1 MNKDY
6 ANRILKL
13 IDKSPTAF
21 HVVENAKS
29 ILDAEGFTGLAE
41 AEVWK
46 LKAGGK
52 YYVTRNDSSIIAFTI
67 PGKDY
72 KGFRI
77 IAGHSDSPCPK
88 LKENCELDK
97 NGYIRLNVEKYGGMI
112 LAPWFDR
119 PLSVAGRILVRDENE
134 ASGIRSVLVNLDK
147 NVAVI
152 PSLAIHM
159 NRDVNSGYS
168 YSFQKDMLP
177 IVSTSGSSDKTIGS
191 SEKEICSSEKAI
203 CSSEKEFRNSIMS
216 LIAEASGVNVDSIL
230 GNDLFLYIRE
240 EGKIWG
246 INDEFIGS
254 SRLDDQ
260 ECVWC
265 TLDGFIDSIKEAS
278 DYSDE
283 NSEEIYDEISGA
295 ISNKNSDEASNVTS
309 EYIKML
315 CIFDNEEVGSRT
327 KQGADSNFLE
337 NLISRINDNLGRS
350 REDYYT
356 AYASSF
362 MISADNAHALHPAHT
377 DKYDPVQSPKINE
390 GIVLKFSARQS
401 YTTDAVSAAFV
412 KKLCKDAGIPYQIFV
427 NHSDEPGGST
437 LGNISNSHVSIN
449 TADIGLPQLAMH
461 SAYETAGVED
471 LDSLRIFAET
481 FFTDSI

>member
-1 MNKDY
+1 MSKEY
-6 ANRILKL
+6 ANDILNL

-29 ILDAEGFTGLAE
+29 ILDSQGFTGLKE
-41 AEVWK
+41 SEVWK
-46 LKAGGK
+46 LEEGGK
-52 YYVTRNDSSIIAFTI
+52 YYVTRNDSSIIAFMI
-67 PGKDY
+67 PNKDY

-77 IAGHSDSPCPK
+77 IASHSDSPCPK
-88 LKENCELDK
+88 LKEDYEMDK
-97 NGYIRLNVEKYGGMI
+97 CGYVRLNVEKYGGML

-134 ASGIRSVLVNLDK
+134 ASGIKSVLVNLDK
-147 NVAVI
+147 DIAVI

-159 NRDVNSGYS
+159 NRDANTGYS

-177 IVSTSGSSDKTIGS
+177 IVSTSGD
-191 SEKEICSSEKAI
+191 SEKDK
-203 CSSEKEFRNSIMS
+203 KNSIMS
-216 LIAEASGVNVDSIL
+216 LVAEASGVEKNSIL

-240 EGKIWG
+240 KGKVWG
-246 INDEFIGS
+246 TSDEFIGS
-254 SRLDDQ
+254 ARLDDQ

-265 TLDGFIDSIKEAS
+265 TLDGFIDSMKS
-278 DYSDE
+278 E
-283 NSEEIYDEISGA
+283 NSGY
-295 ISNKNSDEASNVTS
+295 V
-309 EYIKML
+309 KMI
-315 CIFDNEEVGSRT
+315 CVFDNEEVGSRT

-356 AYASSF
+356 AYANSF
-362 MISADNAHALHPAHT
+362 MISADNAHALHPAHL
-377 DKYDPVQSPKINE
+377 DKYDPVQSPKMNE

-412 KKLCKDAGIPYQIFV
+412 KKLCEDESVPYQIFV
-427 NHSDEPGGST
+427 NHSDQPGGST

-471 LDSLRIFAET
+471 IDSLRSFSKA
-481 FFTDSI
+481 FFNA